1 MLMDR
6 KIFALDLTVEATS
19 AYILICG
26 LVESSAPATVESL
39 GAFWNAPREAL
50 SSALQELKGRGIIRE
65 ILDERLMRRYLPNPP
80 DSWQPS
86 AGCPPLGQ
94 RTDS

>member
-6 KIFALDLTVEATS
+6 RIFTLDLTVEATS

-26 LVESSAPATVESL
+26 LVESGAPVTVESL
-39 GAFWNAPREAL
+39 GVFWNARRAAL
-50 SSALQELKGRGIIRE
+50 SPALEELKGRGIIQE

-80 DSWQPS
+80 DLWRPF
-86 AGCPPLGQ
+86 AACPPHGE
-94 RTDS
+94 RPHA

>member
-6 KIFALDLTVEATS
+6 KIFTLDLTVEATS

-26 LVESSAPATVESL
+26 LVESAAPVTVESL
-39 GAFWNAPREAL
+39 GAFWNAPWEAL
-50 SSALQELKGRGIIRE
+50 PAALEELKGRGIIQE

-80 DSWQPS
+80 NFWEPS
-86 AGCPPLGQ
+86 TECPPPGD

>member
-1 MLMDR
+1 MDQ

-19 AYILICG
+19 AYILICS
-26 LVESSAPATVESL
+26 LVDSGAPVTVESL

-50 SSALQELKGRGIIRE
+50 AAALEELKGRGIIQE

-80 DSWQPS
+80 DFWQPV
-86 AGCPPLGQ
+86 LQ
-94 RTDS
+94 

>member
-1 MLMDR
+1 MFMDR
-6 KIFALDLTVEATS
+6 RIFTLDLTVEGTS

-26 LVESSAPATVESL
+26 LAERGAPVTVESL

-50 SSALQELKGRGIIRE
+50 SSALEELKGRRIIQE

-80 DSWQPS
+80 DFWRPFPER
-86 AGCPPLGQ
+86 PPN
-94 RTDS
+94 

>member
-1 MLMDR
+1 MDR
-6 KIFALDLTVEATS
+6 RIFALNLTVEATS

-26 LVESSAPATVESL
+26 LVESAAPVTVESL

-50 SSALQELKGRGIIRE
+50 PAALEELKGHGIIQE

-80 DSWQPS
+80 RFWQPS
-86 AGCPPLGQ
+86 AESAPSGD
-94 RTDS
+94 RTDF